1 MSLFYFNFRQ
11 GPSYSV
17 DDEGC
22 QFTTVE
28 EAYLGAVAAAQ
39 DMWRELL
46 IRREDPMMCAFDVSD
61 EQGHELFT
69 LPFSEVLDA
78 CRGRTASAEPKPV
91 GAAVYV
97 ALAHNRAARRTMS
110 DLSTSLKQARMS
122 LNEAIDLLKQI
133 GSVVER

>member
-11 GPSYSV
+11 GPSFSI

-22 QFTTVE
+22 QFTSVE
-28 EAYLGAVAAAQ
+28 DAYLGAVAAAQ

-46 IRREDPMMCAFDVSD
+46 IRREDPMICAFDVRD
-61 EQGHELFT
+61 EEGHELFT

-78 CRGRTASAEPKPV
+78 CHGRTATPGPQPV
-91 GAAVYV
+91 GAAIYV

-110 DLSTSLKQARMS
+110 NFSIALNDAKASLR
-122 LNEAIDLLKQI
+122 EAIGLLKQI
-133 GSVVER
+133 GDVVDH